1 MIRGKTEKETLELNG
16 WGVGD
21 ILEGD
26 EGYGP
31 QRILITAIG
40 EERFLCKWDRRANGE
55 YDEESGSTTLR
66 FREWRKVGSVN

>member
-16 WGVGD
+16 WGIGD

-31 QRILITAIG
+31 SRILITAIG
-40 EERFLCKWDRRANGE
+40 DEKFLCKWDYGSKGT
-55 YDEESGSTTLR
+55 YDKESGSTTLSM
-66 FREWRKVGSVN
+66 REWKKVT